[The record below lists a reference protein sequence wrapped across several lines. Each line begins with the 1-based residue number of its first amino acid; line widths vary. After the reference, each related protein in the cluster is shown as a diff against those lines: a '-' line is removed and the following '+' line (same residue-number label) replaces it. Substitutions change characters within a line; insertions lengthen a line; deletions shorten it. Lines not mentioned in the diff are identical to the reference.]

1 MSRLPSVG
9 GDSGQ
14 WGTILND
21 FLSVTHATDGTIK
34 SAVVTKANLAT
45 DVQTSLGKA
54 DGALQAASAT
64 KASVGLG
71 NVDNTADVSK
81 PVSTA
86 MQTALNQR
94 VKSSNSSVL
103 DDVVLTQAAYNSLV
117 SSSSVVSTTRYTIVG

>member
-1 MSRLPSVG
+1 MSRLPAVG

-21 FLSVTHATDGTIK
+21 FLGVTHATDGTIK
-34 SAVVTKANLAT
+34 AAVVTKANLTT

-54 DGALQAASAT
+54 DTALQSAT
-64 KASVGLG
+64 KATVGLA

-94 VKSSNSSVL
+94 VKSSNNSVI
-103 DDVVLTQAAYNSLV
+103 DDVVLTQAAYNALV